1 MAIAIG
7 RRLPKTSSSDTRNS
21 ARLGL
26 REAVWLVSL
35 GAVAVFVHAATR
47 QRFDLPP
54 GHEGL
59 VLVALLLVGRA
70 PSRARWAGS
79 IVAFGAASVSMLPV
93 WGFGDPYRWAEYLLV
108 GATLDVGFWVFYRW
122 HKSLWLLAPLGG
134 IAFMTKP
141 LLRADISAV
150 TGLPFGSLLWGV
162 AYPTATHF
170 VFGLV
175 GAAIGAGAVLAYRQ
189 WGPDT
194 RA

>member
-7 RRLPKTSSSDTRNS
+7 RRLPRTSSSATRNS

-26 REAVWLVSL
+26 LEAAWLVGL

-70 PSRARWAGS
+70 PSKARWAGLT
-79 IVAFGAASVSMLPV
+79 AAAGAASVSMLPV
-93 WGFGDPYRWAEYLLV
+93 WGFGDPYRWAEYLLIGV
-108 GATLDVGFWVFYRW
+108 TLDVGFWALYRW
-122 HKSLWLLAPLGG
+122 NTKLWLLAPLGG

-141 LLRADISAV
+141 LLRTEISAF
-150 TGLPFGSLLWGV
+150 TGMPFPSLLWGV
-162 AYPTATHF
+162 AYPAMTYF
-170 VFGLV
+170 IFGLV

-189 WGPDT
+189 WGRDT
-194 RA
+194 TA